1 MNSSLPGSLA
11 LLLLCA
17 SVALCSENSKLTP
30 AGHFGELPIYF
41 EPNQGQSN
49 AAVKFSARGSGMRL
63 ALTDQGAVLH
73 VQHSTGERAL
83 VTMTPA
89 GGQTAAEVTA
99 SGRLPGISNYF
110 IGSDPKN
117 WHAG

>member
-1 MNSSLPGSLA
+1 MNNSLRGSLA

-17 SVALCSENSKLTP
+17 SVALCSENSNLTP

-49 AAVKFSARGSGMRL
+49 AAVKFTARGSGMRL
-63 ALTDQGAVLH
+63 ALTDHAAVLH
-73 VQHSTGERAL
+73 VQRRTGETAL

-89 GGQTAAEVTA
+89 GGQTATEVTA

-110 IGSDPKN
+110 VGSDP
-117 WHAG
+117 